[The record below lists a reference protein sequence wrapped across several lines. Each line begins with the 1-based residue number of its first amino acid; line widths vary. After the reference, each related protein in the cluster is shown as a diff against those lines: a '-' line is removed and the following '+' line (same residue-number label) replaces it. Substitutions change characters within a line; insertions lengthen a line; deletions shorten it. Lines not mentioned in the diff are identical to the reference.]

1 MSLDKFI
8 RIKLT
13 ELSEKYNITIIEIT
27 VARSKKVSKIFKV
40 NMQPLKDEDD
50 CIIDEFSSKRS
61 LVGWLLCQH

>member
-50 CIIDEFSSKRS
+50 CITDEFSSKRS
-61 LVGWLLCQH
+61 LASWLLCQH

>member
-61 LVGWLLCQH
+61 LVSWLLCQH